1 MKNNKIA
8 FGLCEQHNIELPKD
22 AAPRDAWEALKSGRF
37 LRRITMNNEKNNLK
51 EIGRRFVAL
60 AQEKGWNKE
69 EIKRLMIC
77 IECTHAVEKFGD
89 KYTSCTFVID
99 KMKEYDDANKLFV
112 DLIEVLTG
120 IKTTYV
126 DI

>member
-1 MKNNKIA
+1 
-8 FGLCEQHNIELPKD
+8 
-22 AAPRDAWEALKSGRF
+22 
-37 LRRITMNNEKNNLK
+37 MNNEKNNLK

-60 AQEKGWNKE
+60 AKEKGWNKE